1 MIWFLLKHYRIV
13 LMGFLLVFLFGFFM
27 YFNHLRISNA
37 KMKEEIKRLKVE
49 LNECQKV
56 NSQLVSE
63 IKLNEERYQEKIKK
77 ILKIANKPIKVIEI
91 PRIIEKPVPISDE
104 DCQKMGKMIDEFI
117 EVKKNEGKAEDN

>member
-1 MIWFLLKHYRIV
+1 
-13 LMGFLLVFLFGFFM
+13 
-27 YFNHLRISNA
+27 
-37 KMKEEIKRLKVE
+37 MKEEIKRLKVE